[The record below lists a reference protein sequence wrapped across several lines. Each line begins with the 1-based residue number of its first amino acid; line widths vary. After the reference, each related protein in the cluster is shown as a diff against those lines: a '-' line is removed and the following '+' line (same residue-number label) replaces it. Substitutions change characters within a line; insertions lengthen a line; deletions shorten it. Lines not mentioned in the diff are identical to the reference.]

1 MNSQITN
8 TLNCIRVKNACWRFQ
23 KLQSFYHIQ
32 FSINEQHINNY
43 RNVRGIMSR
52 CCQIRCTMWPLP
64 SFVTYSNRICHWSIE
79 LLINIFVSPIHMTL
93 LLKVLWC
100 FHIALSSC
108 RASFS
113 WCPKLHN
120 QVNWGHKNKE
130 ISFAFWYYQG
140 HLHWDN
146 SQQNLLCGKLF
157 STRKT
162 PYHVKMFLQHFK

>member
-1 MNSQITN
+1 MNNISITIE
-8 TLNCIRVKNACWRFQ
+8 TYVESWVGVVKLDVQCGHR
-23 KLQSFYHIQ
+23 L
-32 FSINEQHINNY
+32 
-43 RNVRGIMSR
+43 
-52 CCQIRCTMWPLP
+52 PLP
-64 SFVTYSNRICHWSIE
+64 
-79 LLINIFVSPIHMTL
+79 LILIASAIGRLNYWWIFLSVYPMHMTL
-93 LLKVLWC
+93 LLKDLRC
-100 FHIALSSC
+100 LHIALSSC

>member
-1 MNSQITN
+1 
-8 TLNCIRVKNACWRFQ
+8 
-23 KLQSFYHIQ
+23 
-32 FSINEQHINNY
+32 
-43 RNVRGIMSR
+43 MSW

-146 SQQNLLCGKLF
+146 SQQNLLCGNEPHIFLWWTFFHKENSLLCKDVSSAFQVITAINSHTIYYKEQWAF
-157 STRKT
+157 SNLCIIFFEN
-162 PYHVKMFLQHFK
+162 VIV